1 MVQRRCCSTDIPIN
15 PSMERSFIGCKSME
29 FSDNANMTV
38 DLLAEQYAIEKIV
51 THEIAHQW

>member
-1 MVQRRCCSTDIPIN
+1 
-15 PSMERSFIGCKSME
+15 ME